1 MNLSS
6 PSTSSTHFGKRI
18 ATNLKCDL
26 QSISGD
32 LQDSSLW
39 QLTRNTHPGVGSK
52 HGAPE
57 LLTRN
62 NHDMVGNHWKTEI
75 RANIKNISLLTLW
88 IVLLSGIR
96 TLTDGCEYIGEAEVV
111 HSIKG
116 QEMVEK
122 LLFLIIT
129 AQESISFVKFP
140 IKKQSEIWLGC
151 SLQCWKKE
159 KMKTRSWKAARQP
172 LWPSSQSDTVSI
184 MKNAANYWC
193 DGGLKSDA
201 LRFQMIPCFMDHTYT
216 KYRTRQTFF
225 LKDRREKGTRKLQEV
240 EKHSKQEPLPG

>member
-6 PSTSSTHFGKRI
+6 PITSSTHFSKRI

-75 RANIKNISLLTLW
+75 RTNIKNIALLTLW
-88 IVLLSGIR
+88 IVLLSGVR

-140 IKKQSEIWLGC
+140 IKNNQKFDWVAVYNVERRKKRRLGR
-151 SLQCWKKE
+151 E
-159 KMKTRSWKAARQP
+159 RQP
-172 LWPSSQSDTVSI
+172 DNPFDPVRSQIQYQLW
-184 MKNAANYWC
+184 
-193 DGGLKSDA
+193 
-201 LRFQMIPCFMDHTYT
+201 
-216 KYRTRQTFF
+216 RT
-225 LKDRREKGTRKLQEV
+225 LQIIDV
-240 EKHSKQEPLPG
+240 MVD